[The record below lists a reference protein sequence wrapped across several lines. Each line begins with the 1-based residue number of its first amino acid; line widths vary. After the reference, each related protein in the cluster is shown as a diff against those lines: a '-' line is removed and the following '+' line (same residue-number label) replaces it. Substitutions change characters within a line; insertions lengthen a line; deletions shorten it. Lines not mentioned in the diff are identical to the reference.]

1 MLLPPVL
8 QHLTQHD
15 TSEGGRQPVIASNAS
30 NIAARSRIT
39 TTHFTR

>member
-8 QHLTQHD
+8 QHLSQHN
-15 TSEGGRQPVIASNAS
+15 TSEGDRQPVIASNTP
-30 NIAARSRIT
+30 NIAAHSRIT

>member
-8 QHLTQHD
+8 QHLTQHE
-15 TSEGGRQPVIASNAS
+15 TSEGSRHLVIASNAS